1 MQKYNIIGDIHGHA
15 LELKKL
21 LKSLGY
27 LENENGFHHPMNHQ
41 TLFVGDLINRG
52 PDTPLVLEIVEKM
65 VLNKQAKA
73 VLGNHEFRMIQQYLL
88 DPDAI
93 DSRIIRFVPWIQSL
107 PLFLDLPELRVVH
120 AAWHIPSIEILKS
133 KTADDKSF
141 IKSTLEKNSTL
152 HKAVGAVLQGIKI
165 PVPPELRYFDRFGI
179 RRKKARV
186 RWWEKNKLKFCGKDF
201 LPCNK
206 ELEKKSFDAH
216 AELSTVDYPRSQKP
230 VFFGHYCLPVSE
242 PKIYGNLVCVDGCVT
257 CDKILWAYHFDGT
270 KITTSSLVGV
280 KV

>member
-15 LELKKL
+15 QELKKL

-52 PDTPLVLEIVEKM
+52 PDSPLVLEIVEKM

-73 VLGNHEFRMIQQYLL
+73 VLGNHEFRMIQQNLL
-88 DPDAI
+88 DPDAT
-93 DSRIIRFVPWIQSL
+93 DSRIVQFVPWIQSL

-120 AAWHIPSIEILKS
+120 AAWHMPSIEILKS
-133 KTADDKSF
+133 KTADDESF

-152 HKAVGAVLQGIKI
+152 HKAVGAILQGIKI

-201 LPCNK
+201 LPCSK

-216 AELSTVDYPRSQKP
+216 PDLSTVDYPRSHKP

-242 PKIYGNLVCVDGCVT
+242 PKINGNLVCVDGCVT
-257 CDKILWAYHFDGT
+257 CEKVLWAYHFDGT
-270 KITTSSLVGV
+270 KITTSSLVSV
-280 KV
+280 KM

>member
-27 LENENGFHHPMNHQ
+27 LENEKGFYHPMNHQ
-41 TLFVGDLINRG
+41 ALFVGDLINRG

-65 VLNKQAKA
+65 VLNKEAKA
-73 VLGNHEFRMIQQYLL
+73 VLGNHEFRMIQKYLL
-88 DPDAI
+88 NPDAI
-93 DSRIIRFVPWIQSL
+93 DSRIIRFLPWIQSL

-120 AAWHIPSIEILKS
+120 AAWHAPSIEILKS
-133 KTADDKSF
+133 KTADNESF

-152 HKAVGAVLQGIKI
+152 QKAVRAILQGIKI

-179 RRKKARV
+179 RRKKARI
-186 RWWEKNKLKFCGKDF
+186 RWWEENKLKFCGKDF

-206 ELEKKSFDAH
+206 KLEKKNFEAH
-216 AELSTVDYPRSQKP
+216 AELSTVHYPRSQKP
-230 VFFGHYCLPVSE
+230 VFFGHYCLPNSE

-257 CDKILWAYHFDGT
+257 CDKVLWAYHFDGT
-270 KITTSSLVGV
+270 KITTSSLVSV
-280 KV
+280 KI

>member
-15 LELKKL
+15 QELKKL

-41 TLFVGDLINRG
+41 ALFVGDLINRG

-65 VLNKQAKA
+65 VLNKHAKA
-73 VLGNHEFRMIQQYLL
+73 VLGNHEFRMIQKYLL

-93 DSRIIRFVPWIQSL
+93 DSRIVRFVPWIQSL

-133 KTADDKSF
+133 KTADDESF

-152 HKAVGAVLQGIKI
+152 HKAVRAILQGIKI

-201 LPCNK
+201 LPYNK

-216 AELSTVDYPRSQKP
+216 RGAFNSRIIRDHTNQYFLGIIACLVVNQK
-230 VFFGHYCLPVSE
+230 FMEIWSVSM
-242 PKIYGNLVCVDGCVT
+242 G
-257 CDKILWAYHFDGT
+257 A
-270 KITTSSLVGV
+270 
-280 KV
+280 

>member
-15 LELKKL
+15 QELKKL

-52 PDTPLVLEIVEKM
+52 PDSPLVLEIVEKM

-73 VLGNHEFRMIQQYLL
+73 VLGNHEFRMIQQNLL

-93 DSRIIRFVPWIQSL
+93 DSRIVQFVPWIQSL

-206 ELEKKSFDAH
+206 ELEKKSFDAQ

-230 VFFGHYCLPVSE
+230 VFFGHYCLPISE

-257 CDKILWAYHFDGT
+257 CDKKLWAYHFDGT